1 MSPDE
6 QRKVAL
12 KHIRNALLCV
22 RYRCAADYDT
32 GYCGGQINMVFF
44 LGIITAEE
52 ADRLE
57 ELQFNAREHNKRS
70 WSVATQEPTHAA

>member
-1 MSPDE
+1 MSPAE
-6 QRKVAL
+6 QRTVAL
-12 KHIRNALLCV
+12 LHIRNALLSV

-32 GYCGGQINMVFF
+32 GYSGGQINMVFF

-52 ADRLE
+52 ADRLDA
-57 ELQFNAREHNKRS
+57 LQHNAREHNKRR

>member
-1 MSPDE
+1 MSPAE
-6 QRKVAL
+6 QRTVAL

-22 RYRCAADYDT
+22 RYRCSADYDT

-52 ADRLE
+52 A
-57 ELQFNAREHNKRS
+57 AR
-70 WSVATQEPTHAA
+70 